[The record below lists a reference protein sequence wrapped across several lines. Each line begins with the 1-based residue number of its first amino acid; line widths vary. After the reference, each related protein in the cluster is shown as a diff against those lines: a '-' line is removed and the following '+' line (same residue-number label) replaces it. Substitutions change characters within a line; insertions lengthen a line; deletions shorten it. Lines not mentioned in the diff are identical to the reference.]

1 MPNTEPVAKPHQSDW
16 HLYRLPCI
24 TLCTTMQGK
33 RSPNYTEVDCEG
45 SSTSATTS
53 YAPYRQTCQRK
64 LCPLGVLE
72 YKTVHT
78 DAQHPLLH
86 HRATLRLLFEVASY
100 SGFIV
105 FEAPHH

>member
-1 MPNTEPVAKPHQSDW
+1 MQSK
-16 HLYRLPCI
+16 H
-24 TLCTTMQGK
+24 
-33 RSPNYTEVDCEG
+33 SPNCTEVDCEG
-45 SSTSATTS
+45 PSTFATTS

-105 FEAPHH
+105 LEAPHH